1 MEWLIAP
8 LEVSFV
14 QRALWGGL
22 LVSAV
27 CAVAGTWVVVRGMA
41 FLGEAMAHGLL
52 PGVAVASLLGG
63 NLVLGAAFSAGA
75 MAAGVTALGRSPRFA
90 ADTAIGLLFAGMLS
104 IGVLIVS
111 RSQSFAVDVTGLLF
125 GDVLAIRARDIAY
138 LAVALGVSLT
148 VAVLGHRAFVALAF
162 DPRTAHTLGLRP
174 RWAQAALLGLLTLAI
189 VASFHVVGTLLVF
202 GLLIAP
208 PAAATYWSHRIPVIM
223 VLAALF
229 GGFATVA
236 GLLVS
241 WHAGTA
247 AGATISALA
256 VALFFG
262 SAVAA
267 RLRAPVVAR
276 MTRLRGRVPV
286 PSANFVVLLTVLAAV
301 LPLAGCGADA
311 EEPAPAEP
319 PHGYVAG
326 AEETDSPQSRLVV
339 ADAEGAIRVVDL
351 ITGQISDAGRVPGTV
366 RLAGD
371 DRFGYPVT
379 ADATRVVDGGGWT
392 VDHGDHMHY
401 YRTTIRDIGGVA
413 HGGVTGV
420 NSDKMVTA
428 MVLGSGMAARTLL
441 LDRAA
446 LDTGTVTERGIVDG
460 VAVPYAEHLVAVTG
474 SGSPEVRARDGGV
487 VTPLTEQ
494 CLEPRSPVVTRRGVV
509 FGCADGALLIAA
521 DDGRFAATKIAYP
534 TPVPAAER
542 ATEFTHRATSTTLAA
557 RAGDRGAWVLDID
570 ARGWRF
576 VETGPLLAVTTAGSG
591 SSLLA
596 LTRDGVLHA
605 HDIATGA
612 ETARAQV
619 LTEPVSGAVRPV
631 IEIDTNRAYLN
642 DATGRAVHEIDY
654 RDNLRRARTFPLDI
668 APAHMVETGR

>member
-27 CAVAGTWVVVRGMA
+27 CALAGTWVVVRGMA

-52 PGVAVASLLGG
+52 PGVAIASLLGG

-125 GDVLAIRARDIAY
+125 GDVLAIRERDIAY
-138 LAVALGVSLT
+138 LAVALGISLA
-148 VAVLGHRAFVALAF
+148 VAVLGHRAFVALTF

-223 VLAALF
+223 ALAAVL
-229 GGFATVA
+229 GGFATAA

-256 VALFFG
+256 VALFFA
-262 SAVAA
+262 SAVLA
-267 RLRAPVVAR
+267 RTRAPIAR
-276 MTRLRGRVPV
+276 WTARFRARTPV
-286 PSANFVVLLTVLAAV
+286 PSANGLVLLAVLATA
-301 LPLAGCGADA
+301 LPLAACGA
-311 EEPAPAEP
+311 EPAEQPVAET

-326 AEETDSPQSRLVV
+326 AEEADSPQSRLVV
-339 ADAEGAIRVVDL
+339 ADPGGAIRVIDL
-351 ITGQISDAGRVPGTV
+351 ITGQVAAAGNAPGIM
-366 RLAGD
+366 RLTGD
-371 DRFGYPVT
+371 DRFGYPVS
-379 ADATRVVDGGGWT
+379 ADTTRIVDGGGWT

-401 YRTTIRDIGGVA
+401 YRTTIRDIGSLGR
-413 HGGVTGV
+413 GDVTGV
-420 NSDKMVTA
+420 VGDKMITA
-428 MVLGSGMAARTLL
+428 MVRGSGAAAQTVL

-446 LDTGTVTERGIVDG
+446 LDTGTVTEHGIVDG
-460 VAVPYAEHLVAVTG
+460 IAVPYAEHLVVATA
-474 SGSPEVRARDGGV
+474 SGSVQVRMRDGGP
-487 VTPLTEQ
+487 VTPLAEQ
-494 CLEPRSPVVTRRGVV
+494 CAEPRSPTVTRRGVV
-509 FGCADGALLIAA
+509 FGCADGALLITA
-521 DDGRFAATKIAYP
+521 DEGRFDTAKIAYP
-534 TPVPAAER
+534 DAVPAAER
-542 ATEFTHRATSTTLAA
+542 ATEFTHRATGTTLAA
-557 RAGDRGAWVLDID
+557 RAGERGVWVLDVD

-576 VETGPLLAVTTAGSG
+576 VDTGPVLAVNTAGSG
-591 SSLLA
+591 SSLLT

-605 HDIATGA
+605 YDIATGV
-612 ETARAQV
+612 ETARAQI
-619 LTEPVSGAVRPV
+619 LTEPVSSAVSPV

-654 RDNLRRARTFPLDI
+654 RDNLRRARTFALDI